1 MAADTEK
8 LAVAGSMTGMT
19 DNQTVAL
26 TIFLTITA
34 VGVLTLVAGYLMVG
48 MAWRDYDTSSES
60 GSVRYVIARP
70 SAGTLLYRALAGKC
84 PNCGIGKVLKSYF
97 QMNKECSSCGAV
109 FWKNEGEWTGSMLI
123 DFIFALAVSLY
134 TWAALVYFDC
144 SLTAQMAVT
153 GTIAAFGGVMVMPWA
168 HGLWTMFLFVTGE
181 MGQSTNKPELNE

>member
-1 MAADTEK
+1 MAADSDK
-8 LAVAGSMTGMT
+8 LAAAAAMTGTT

-34 VGVLTLVAGYLMVG
+34 VGVLTLIAVYLIVG
-48 MAWRDYDTSSES
+48 MAWQDYDTTSES
-60 GSVRYVIARP
+60 ASARALTARP
-70 SAGTLLYRALAGKC
+70 SAGALLYRATTGKC

-109 FWKNEGEWTGSMLI
+109 FWKNEGEWTGPMLI
-123 DFIFALAVSLY
+123 DFIFALAASLY

-153 GTIAAFGGVMVMPWA
+153 GLIAALGGILVMPWSRS
-168 HGLWTMFLFVTGE
+168 LWTMFLFVTGE
-181 MGQSTNKPELNE
+181 MGQSTNKPE

>member
-1 MAADTEK
+1 
-8 LAVAGSMTGMT
+8 MT

-34 VGVLTLVAGYLMVG
+34 VGVLTLIAVYLIVG
-48 MAWRDYDTSSES
+48 MAWQDYDTSSES

-97 QMNKECSSCGAV
+97 QMNSQCSSCGSV
-109 FWKNEGEWTGSMLI
+109 FWKNDGEWTGPMLI
-123 DFIFALAVSLY
+123 DFIFALGASLY
-134 TWAALVYFDC
+134 TWAALVYFDF
-144 SLTAQMAVT
+144 SLASQLVIT
-153 GTIAAFGGVMVMPWA
+153 GAIAAFGGILVMPWS

-181 MGQSTNKPELNE
+181 IGPSTNKPE